1 MPRVQYP
8 LVVDFQS
15 AVLYC
20 MGRVSSQQAA
30 VKLLYASLF
39 TFPFYKMAATCS
51 LIRNPGVILIF
62 SLSIVA
68 IHFRFL
74 CGRFDPNVRG

>member
-1 MPRVQYP
+1 MPQVQYP

-15 AVLYC
+15 AVLYI
-20 MGRVSSQQAA
+20 GWSQQAV

-39 TFPFYKMAATCS
+39 IFPLYRMVATCS

-68 IHFRFL
+68 IHDREP
-74 CGRFDPNVRG
+74 FDPDVRG